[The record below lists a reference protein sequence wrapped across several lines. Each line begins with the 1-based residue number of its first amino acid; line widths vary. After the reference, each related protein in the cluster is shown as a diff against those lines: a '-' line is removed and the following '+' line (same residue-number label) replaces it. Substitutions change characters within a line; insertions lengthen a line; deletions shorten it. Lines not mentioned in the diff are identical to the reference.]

1 MLAKLVCEIVQSQP
15 DGLKH
20 VEVVKAV
27 LRSGYR
33 HQGDQPLSVA
43 VYETLKSL
51 VVSGAISRI
60 QDDLMERRYKTIGA
74 TTDCHDDCPD
84 ENIGNRKRMLTELYA

>member
-1 MLAKLVCEIVQSQP
+1 MLAKLVSEIVQSNP

-20 VEVVKAV
+20 VEVVEAV

-33 HQGDQPLSVA
+33 HQGKQPLSVA

-74 TTDCHDDCPD
+74 ITFNDCPD
-84 ENIGNRKRMLTELYA
+84 DKSLNRRLLTKSYV

>member
-1 MLAKLVCEIVQSQP
+1 MLSKLVCEVVQSQP

-20 VEVVKAV
+20 VEIVQAV
-27 LRSGYR
+27 LRSGYK
-33 HQGDQPLSVA
+33 HQGNQSISTA

-74 TTDCHDDCPD
+74 ITDCHDDCPEED
-84 ENIGNRKRMLTELYA
+84 IGDRKRTLTKSYA